1 MGFSRQEYWS
11 GLPFPSLGDLPNPG
25 IKPTSPVFPAFA
37 GGFFTTEPPRL
48 LLGVKDRNST
58 QSSLGPRGICWE
70 GCVSHRLA
78 AWAPGVMGTRD
89 YFYLSAPPPLLG
101 TFSLTAHWLPL
112 NMAASITFHQQRGT
126 ASLILIPAEK
136 FPRSPLIGPAQASQ
150 QWPRSRVYDAY
161 LPSHVVGVE
170 NRCSPQKVGC

>member
-1 MGFSRQEYWS
+1 MGFSRQEYRS
-11 GLPFPSLGDLPNPG
+11 GLPFLSLGDLPNPG
-25 IKPTSPVFPAFA
+25 IKPTSPVSPALA
-37 GGFFTTEPPRL
+37 GGFFTTESRRL

-89 YFYLSAPPPLLG
+89 SFLSLDPLPLLG
-101 TFSLTAHWLPL
+101 TFSPTAHWLPL
-112 NMAASITFHQQRGT
+112 NTATSITFHQQRET

-136 FPRSPLIGPAQASQ
+136 FPWSTLIGPAEANQH
-150 QWPRSRVYDAY
+150 WPRSRVYDDY
-161 LPSHVVGVE
+161 LPFHVVGME
-170 NRCSPQKVGC
+170 NRCSPQKAGC